1 MLYWP
6 LHCVQMVKN
15 FHNARQILGK
25 SMVFG
30 AIGGF
35 VGGLAM
41 SPFLIITA
49 ILVEMQQDTL
59 LVAMGLMFG
68 PFSNTNAMT
77 VGFSMH
83 MVTSVLL
90 GIIFGAVTSL
100 VGKLMITRFRKGIIE
115 GIITGMIAFV
125 VFIPISMAVMPPIL
139 MKMAMQMNPS
149 MTQEQIMSGMQ
160 QNMPTM
166 FGLGILEHIIYGA
179 ILGAV
184 TTLLILKA
192 GIKRNYQEQPH
203 AKEEWK

>member
-6 LHCVQMVKN
+6 FHGIQMVKN
-15 FHNARQILGK
+15 FHNSRQILGK
-25 SMVFG
+25 SMAFG
-30 AIGGF
+30 TIGGF
-35 VGGLAM
+35 VGGLVM

-49 ILVEMQQDTL
+49 ILVEMQPNTIP
-59 LVAMGLMFG
+59 VAMGLMFG

-77 VGFSMH
+77 VGFAMH
-83 MVTSVLL
+83 MVTSVLI
-90 GIIFGAVTSL
+90 GIIFGVVTTL

-115 GIITGMIAFV
+115 GIVTSMIAFV
-125 VFIPISMAVMPPIL
+125 VLFIPISMAVMPPIL
-139 MKMAMQMNPS
+139 MKMAMQINPS

-166 FGLGILEHIIYGA
+166 FGLGILEHIIYGS

-184 TTLLILKA
+184 TTLLIFKA
-192 GIKRNYQEQPH
+192 GIKRNYQEQH